1 MRVRKRGLTMMI
13 DSGLAFIF
21 CLMCLFTGFGIC
33 FYWLYLPK
41 NKEWAIAKRDF
52 YAMQKTVAWFK
63 RCLDRASKE

>member
-1 MRVRKRGLTMMI
+1 MMI

-41 NKEWAIAKRDF
+41 NEEWAIAKRDF
-52 YAMQKTVAWFK
+52 YAMQKTAAWFK
-63 RCLDRASKE
+63 LLG